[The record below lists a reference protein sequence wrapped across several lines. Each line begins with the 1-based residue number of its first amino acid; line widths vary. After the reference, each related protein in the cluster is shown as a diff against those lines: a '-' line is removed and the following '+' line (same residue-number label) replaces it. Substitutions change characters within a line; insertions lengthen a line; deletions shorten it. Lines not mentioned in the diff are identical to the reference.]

1 MYSVIIL
8 FIEGPPCIVL
18 EYAVHGSLKQFLL
31 TCRNIVLESGQPL
44 KIISNKEI
52 NVTASRD
59 HIEPNIIC
67 DHKTSLSMEEGQSRT
82 ECIGN
87 SGYLYEKDVYYMADQ
102 IIKGLLHLENHKVFE

>member
-31 TCRNIVLESGQPL
+31 TCRNIVLESGKPL
-44 KIISNKEI
+44 KIISKRQS
-52 NVTASRD
+52 NVSHD
-59 HIEPNIIC
+59 DIEPIIRC
-67 DHKTSLSMEEGQSRT
+67 DHKTCLSMEEGQLGI
-82 ECIGN
+82 ECIGI

-102 IIKGLLHLENHKVFE
+102 ITKGLLHLENHKVFK